1 MAEPELVQRAY
12 TTILRYNIEHGAA
25 PHFTELARELDVS
38 PDEARALQRET
49 TDAVIGC
56 WISHDTDYVH
66 SWAPFSNLPTQYRVS
81 VEGEQKWYAQ

>member
-1 MAEPELVQRAY
+1 MGPRRITQSWRASS
-12 TTILRYNIEHGAA
+12 TCR
-25 PHFTELARELDVS
+25 R
-38 PDEARALQRET
+38 DEARALQREA

-81 VEGEQKWYAQ
+81 VEGERKWYAQ

>member
-12 TTILRYNIEHGAA
+12 TTILRYTIEHGAA
-25 PHFTELARELDVS
+25 PHYTELAREFDVS
-38 PDEARALQRET
+38 PDEARALQREA

-81 VEGEQKWYAQ
+81 VEGERKWYAQ